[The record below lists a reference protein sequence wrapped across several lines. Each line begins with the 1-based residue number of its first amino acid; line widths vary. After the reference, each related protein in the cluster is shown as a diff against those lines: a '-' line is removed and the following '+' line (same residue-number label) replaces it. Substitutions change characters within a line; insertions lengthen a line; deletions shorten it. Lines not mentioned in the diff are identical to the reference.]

1 MCVCVCV
8 CVCVCC
14 TSTITILQCTVY
26 SVEVIRTPPPW
37 GCGQGGPPGEP
48 PAAAVCLEWRQYGKA
63 GQGGEWGTS
72 RSSPLNHSVDR
83 CMLRHYNTVQFNRVL
98 YNYVCTYIT
107 EIKVYSCVL
116 IVLSNEVGPSQLAE
130 ATQFSGTRLKV
141 NENLADVSTVML
153 QSSLP

>member
-1 MCVCVCV
+1 
-8 CVCVCC
+8 
-14 TSTITILQCTVY
+14 
-26 SVEVIRTPPPW
+26 
-37 GCGQGGPPGEP
+37 
-48 PAAAVCLEWRQYGKA
+48 
-63 GQGGEWGTS
+63 
-72 RSSPLNHSVDR
+72 
-83 CMLRHYNTVQFNRVL
+83 MLRHYNTVQLNRVL

-107 EIKVYSCVL
+107 ERKVYSCVL